1 MAIEVSINEHT
12 KADYFDATFAKFPD
26 LEKSILDDFIRYKS
40 TDELPSYF
48 GCDVA
53 YTQPE
58 GARKSGMMHIHL
70 KLPPAE
76 FPKNKPQADRKCAN
90 GDPENDACLVYVR
103 GVLYEDRYSLL
114 AIFNPDAHGIAR
126 DHRVMNYLSRVA
138 QHFVDNN

>member
-1 MAIEVSINEHT
+1 MVIEASINEHT
-12 KADYFDATFAKFPD
+12 KAEYFDVTFLKFPD

-40 TDELPSYF
+40 TGDVPSYF

-53 YTQPE
+53 YIKPE

-76 FPKNKPQADRKCAN
+76 FPENKPQADRKCAMN
-90 GDPENDACLVYVR
+90 DPENDACLVYVQ
-103 GVLYEDRYSLL
+103 GGLYEDRYSLI
-114 AIFNPDAHGIAR
+114 AIFNPDAHGMAR
-126 DHRVMNYLSRVA
+126 NPQVMNYLSQIA